1 MENRL
6 LGKTGEMV
14 SILGFGCMRLPLLPG
29 GATTDIDGKTA
40 TAMLRTAI
48 DRGVNY
54 VDTAYP
60 YHGTGFDFPGQSE
73 PFVGKA
79 LQDGYREKV
88 KIATKLPSWLITSR
102 DDMDRYLNHQLERLQ
117 TDHID
122 FYLVHAINSHFW
134 PNLLKNDVKGF
145 LDAALADGR
154 IRNAGFSFHDKLPL
168 FKEVVDAYDWSF
180 CQIQYNYMD
189 QNFQAGEE
197 GLKYAHDRGLGI
209 VIMEPLKG
217 GKLANNIPEDAIKR
231 FESTGKEMSPAAWA
245 LHWLWND
252 PRISVVLSGMSD
264 MEQTLDNLDSA
275 EKFKE
280 GCFSDLDELVI
291 ADVRRIFRTRTKV
304 GCTACGYCMPCPAG
318 VDIPTCFTYY
328 NNLHMFGKEEFYR
341 MLGPRQA
348 SSCTRCGKC
357 VSHCPQ
363 GLQIPDLLAEVNQAF
378 TSKE

>member
-1 MENRL
+1 MENRMF
-6 LGKTGEMV
+6 GRTGEKV
-14 SILGFGCMRLPLLPG
+14 SILGFGCMRLPLVAG
-29 GATTDIDGKTA
+29 GGNSDIDEETA
-40 TAMLRTAI
+40 KVMLRTAI

-60 YHGTGFDFPGQSE
+60 YHGTGFDNPGQSE
-73 PFVGKA
+73 PFVGRA
-79 LQDGYREKV
+79 LLDGYREKV
-88 KIATKLPSWLITSR
+88 KIATKLPSWLIKSR
-102 DDMDRYLNHQLERLQ
+102 DDMDRFLNHQLERLQ

-122 FYLVHAINSHFW
+122 FYLIHAINSHFW
-134 PNLLKNDVKGF
+134 PNLMNNDVKGF

-168 FKEVVDAYDWSF
+168 FKEVVDAYNWSF

-189 QNFQAGEE
+189 QNFQAGAE

-217 GKLANNIPEDAIKR
+217 GKLARNIPDEAEKR
-231 FESTGKEMSPAAWA
+231 FASTGRNISPAAWA

-252 PRISVVLSGMSD
+252 PRIAVVLSGMSD
-264 MEQTLDNLDSA
+264 MEQTLNNLDSA
-275 EKFKE
+275 EKYKVNS
-280 GCFSDLDELVI
+280 FSDADEKVI
-291 ADVRRIFRTRTKV
+291 ADVREIFRRRTKV
-304 GCTACGYCMPCPAG
+304 GCTACGYCMPCPVG

-328 NNLHMFGKEEFYR
+328 NNLHMFGKEEFYG

-348 SSCTRCGKC
+348 SSCIKCGKC

-363 GLQIPDLLAEVNQAF
+363 GLQIPDLLEEVSQAF
-378 TSKE
+378 AARS